1 MENNKD
7 NGELSAKELAP
18 DSLAYEL
25 AKSKESE
32 NLLGDIR
39 KQTQATLRVLKN
51 WKLED
56 ISRLELNLNKD
67 SERFSK
73 LRETIGTQKKK
84 PIPKGEGEPGANK
97 PQEKRPQE
105 KRPEEKKPQEKRPEE
120 KKPQEKRPSP
130 EQDAKRKADFE
141 KKRSTRYRQLR
152 DRGVPADEA
161 RRRAYDDT
169 VRAQKPKDRLKIIRK
184 SGDPY
189 NRERIYQSQYNAL
202 VRRGYTGWDAIEG
215 ATRSTAIIQRIKLLE
230 EKNKLQNEIKTPK
243 PTGGFKL
250 PELPKLELPKLNL
263 PKPQLPKLN
272 LPKPQL
278 PKVNLPKPQLPKLKL
293 PELNENQL
301 KRQGFLNKLVGKIF
315 DVKDVFDLGTS
326 AAKRDIGGVL
336 SSGAGLLSN
345 FKKFS
350 PLAYFDAYRKLYEKD
365 VAGAAESAAITRAS
379 GSLISRG
386 TGLLA
391 RVPALSNLAKAGPYA
406 AAIGGGLLVG
416 SELVKLRKEQDRKEK
431 ERIQRQIEALEK
443 AKRGETKMVYPTEFK
458 QGPRNWWESLFP
470 PRMAEGGVVT
480 KPTLALI
487 GEGNE
492 EEYIVPQSKLASFV
506 SSQSNSSVN
515 DDFNKPA
522 RIILGVANN
531 FVSQFGSASGDVR
544 RMVGSDIL
552 RLERIFG
559 KEKFVL
565 PIFVKGEG
573 SFDNIIGDVFSRL
586 TKFGGSTGGV
596 IPELYDAVDNL
607 LFTLDEFLA
616 EAETMGAGGGEL
628 GGGEMGG
635 GEMGGGDISGVGEI
649 DYSNL
654 KGGDISSTAGK
665 VKTLYD
671 EFRSIGYTDE
681 AAKRVIAEIGREG
694 SFVNKNLFGT
704 HTDPKAG
711 ITNQGMISWNQV
723 RRNRLLAAARSA
735 GVLDT
740 SGNLK
745 PTAESLRFQAR
756 FLATEVKGYSG
767 ELDKLLRTEG
777 SSGARISQL
786 LRDKYI
792 VYDPSY
798 AGGKDPEYGSA
809 QTKKYYQMIAPGLNQ
824 SRLISTPS
832 TQPRTQQSQPNII
845 AQIYGTQLTQQ
856 QRPARNLP
864 QLQLEIHADAPGGRS
879 GLIESLLDDTNNQL
893 FRLLRAE
900 YGPFPRGYRDLG
912 GPKRGLSILELLA
925 FNDNE
930 TRQMQNRSTR
940 AAFVDRHARRLFNV
954 LRKYNGPVNLWAGHA
969 DLTTGETGTSGTISR
984 SIEGKTTE
992 QLFNIMVAQRVAQLA
1007 RASGRNNITYTP
1019 SIIANA
1025 ASDPNN
1031 NWLRAQR
1038 MRGNAPSPSGQQ
1050 SSASYQQS
1058 SLSSNQRV
1066 PSGLI
1071 MPARGPLTSP
1081 YGWRWNRMHKGID
1094 IGGPIGAPIVAPE
1107 SGKVVYAAFNDGGFG
1122 NLVIIQGSK
1131 GYHHLA
1137 HLDKILTRVGA
1148 RVSANQLVGKL
1159 GTTGRSTGP
1168 HLHWE
1173 VRTAIMSGGHT
1184 NPLELFPSR
1193 APGAPSPADTSSVD
1207 MSSTQTPSS
1216 SSQLSGNAP
1225 VRASAARAE
1234 ISRLRRRIPG
1244 LNGVPRRRPNRV
1256 SALQAPTSLSTT
1268 VAVQPV
1274 IIQQPVP
1281 TQQTASSEN
1290 VQRTAPRISTNWTP
1304 IVVTG

>member
-141 KKRSTRYRQLR
+141 KERSTRYRQLR

-169 VRAQKPKDRLKIIRK
+169 VKAQKYKPEVSAEPPK
-184 SGDPY
+184 
-189 NRERIYQSQYNAL
+189 A
-202 VRRGYTGWDAIEG
+202 
-215 ATRSTAIIQRIKLLE
+215 
-230 EKNKLQNEIKTPK
+230 K
-243 PTGGFKL
+243 PSKF
-250 PELPKLELPKLNL
+250 PFELPKLELPKINL
-263 PKPQLPKLN
+263 PKFN

-607 LFTLDEFLA
+607 LSTLDEFLA

-628 GGGEMGG
+628 GGGEL
-635 GEMGGGDISGVGEI
+635 GGGDGAGGGNVEIFDSGGLA
-649 DYSNL
+649 NL
-654 KGGDISSTAGK
+654 TPNAKALLNTIRWAEGTAGPK
-665 VKTLYD
+665 GYVTWFGGRTDLDITKMTISDVVREQKRRL
-671 EFRSIGYTDE
+671 RSGE
-681 AAKRVIAEIGREG
+681 ATY
-694 SFVNKNLFGT
+694 S
-704 HTDPKAG
+704 G
-711 ITNQGMISWNQV
+711 ITSAAVGAYQMMTPEVFAQRANLNPNTTLFSPEVQDKLAVVGYMKGQARLKDNEINGPISRQ
-723 RRNRLLAAARSA
+723 LIAKMA
-735 GVLDT
+735 GVWASLPNM
-740 SGNLK
+740 SGRSQYGQ
-745 PTAESLRFQAR
+745 P
-756 FLATEVKGYSG
+756 VKRYEDLENIYNNQLQKFG
-767 ELDKLLRTEG
+767 KTPKQ
-777 SSGARISQL
+777 SQ
-786 LRDKYI
+786 
-792 VYDPSY
+792 
-798 AGGKDPEYGSA
+798 
-809 QTKKYYQMIAPGLNQ
+809 
-824 SRLISTPS
+824 S
-832 TQPRTQQSQPNII
+832 TQSGTTSQSQPNII
-845 AQIYGTQLTQQ
+845 AQIYGTRPSISPSSNVFKAENSKNLTSS
-856 QRPARNLP
+856 NLV
-864 QLQLEIHADAPGGRS
+864 
-879 GLIESLLDDTNNQL
+879 TK
-893 FRLLRAE
+893 F
-900 YGPFPRGYRDLG
+900 
-912 GPKRGLSILELLA
+912 
-925 FNDNE
+925 
-930 TRQMQNRSTR
+930 
-940 AAFVDRHARRLFNV
+940 
-954 LRKYNGPVNLWAGHA
+954 
-969 DLTTGETGTSGTISR
+969 
-984 SIEGKTTE
+984 
-992 QLFNIMVAQRVAQLA
+992 
-1007 RASGRNNITYTP
+1007 RASGNAYKSGLGIKEHEGVDFTLPQGTPISFKQGGSILKSRLTSSSDKYANDGYGNVVDVKLNDGKILRLGHLSKVEPWVTVGQKFQANEIVFYSGGQKGASGSGMSDGPHLHLEQHTKSLDYKISLDGKIDPIRNGGASQILIGGTP
-1019 SIIANA
+1019 R
-1025 ASDPNN
+1025 
-1031 NWLRAQR
+1031 RARQTQAR
-1038 MRGNAPSPSGQQ
+1038 PSPSGQQ

-1081 YGWRWNRMHKGID
+1081 YGWRWGRMHKGID

-1107 SGKVVYAAFNDGGFG
+1107 SGKVVYAGFNDGGFG

-1173 VRTAIMSGGHT
+1173 IRTGIMSGGAT
-1184 NPLELFPSR
+1184 DPLELSPSG
-1193 APGAPSPADTSSVD
+1193 APGAPSPADTSSAD

-1225 VRASAARAE
+1225 ARSSAARAE

-1256 SALQAPTSLSTT
+1256 SALQTPTSLSTT

-1290 VQRTAPRISTNWTP
+1290 IQRTAPRISTNWTP